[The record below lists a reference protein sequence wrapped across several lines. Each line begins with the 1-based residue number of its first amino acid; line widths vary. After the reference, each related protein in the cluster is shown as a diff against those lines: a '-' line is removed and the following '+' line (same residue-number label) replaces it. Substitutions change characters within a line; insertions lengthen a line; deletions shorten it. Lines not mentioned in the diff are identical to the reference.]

1 VSAEK
6 RKGDA
11 FERAVIA
18 ELRTHGIECER
29 TLRLGAHDDR
39 GDIEGVEGWHLD
51 CKARAR
57 FDLSGWVDEV
67 VREAGAL
74 LPAVVVKRRGKSAA
88 HAYVVIELQT
98 FAELL
103 PGRVVI
109 EVGDE

>member
-11 FERAVIA
+11 FERAVCA

-29 TLRLGAHDDR
+29 ALRLGAHDDR
-39 GDIEGVEGWHLD
+39 GDIDGVMGWHLD

-57 FDLSGWVDEV
+57 FDLSTWVDEV
-67 VREAGAL
+67 VAEAGAL
-74 LPAVVVKRRGKSAA
+74 MPAVVVKRRGKSAA

-98 FAELL
+98 FAALL
-103 PGRVVI
+103 PGAV
-109 EVGDE
+109 EVER